1 MQTKKTKGT
10 PTPPEDTREKLLQAA
25 IQVFSEH
32 GYEGATVRM
41 ICRKAGV
48 NIALVSYHYGDK
60 LELYRA
66 VVRYATDADAKM
78 ALLHQAL
85 NENAD
90 PANALRQII
99 RGALGRLITQKQQ
112 SGLHLR
118 LMLQEVG
125 NPTAVLADEIEVGL
139 RPLYDQLRTVVGRVL
154 SLPMGHTKTRLCT
167 HSIMGQV
174 AHYVHARPILTRL
187 WPEMQM
193 SPDQIEMIANHI
205 ADFSLAYLQAAKV
218 NAPSRSTK
226 KSEKLQ
232 RTSK

>member
-1 MQTKKTKGT
+1 M
-10 PTPPEDTREKLLQAA
+10 
-25 IQVFSEH
+25 QVFSDR

-48 NIALVSYHYGDK
+48 NVALVSYHYGDK

-78 ALLHQAL
+78 ALLNQAL

-90 PANALRQII
+90 PADALRQII
-99 RGALGRLITQKQQ
+99 HGALGRLIARKQQ
-112 SGLHLR
+112 SGLQLR

-125 NPTAVLADEIEVGL
+125 NPTTVLVDEIEAGL

-154 SLPMGHTKTRLCT
+154 GLPMDHTKTRLCT
-167 HSIMGQV
+167 HSVIGQI
-174 AHYVHARPILTRL
+174 AHYIHARPILTRL

-193 SPDQIEMIANHI
+193 SPSQIEMIASHI
-205 ADFSLAYLQAAKV
+205 ADFSLSYLRTRPENVPA
-218 NAPSRSTK
+218 RSAK
-226 KSEKLQ
+226 KSMRKP
-232 RTSK
+232 K